1 MGSRRQ
7 SREFALQ
14 CLYGIEISGE
24 DPEGALAAFWAEHP
38 ADGEVR
44 RYAAGLVK
52 GVCAA
57 RAEIDRLI
65 AGCAKNWTLQ
75 RMAAVDRNILRL
87 AVYEMQSGGEPPP
100 VVVINEAVDIAKK
113 YSTPD
118 SGAFVNGILDRI
130 HKDALRD
137 GNP

>member
-1 MGSRRQ
+1 MGTRRK

-14 CLYGIEISGE
+14 CLYQIELSRE
-24 DPEGALAAFWAEHP
+24 DPEQALSMFWAEHP
-38 ADGEVR
+38 ADAEVR
-44 RYAAGLVK
+44 DYATALVRGTCADREKIDGLL
-52 GVCAA
+52 A
-57 RAEIDRLI
+57 RWAR
-65 AGCAKNWTLQ
+65 NWTLQ

-87 AVYEMQSGGEPPP
+87 AVYEMRSRKETPP

-130 HKDALRD
+130 HKEAPCDDEA
-137 GNP
+137 

>member
-1 MGSRRQ
+1 MGSRRR

-14 CLYGIEISGE
+14 CLYGIEISHE
-24 DPEGALAAFWAEHP
+24 DPERALAEFWAEHP
-38 ADGEVR
+38 ADEEVR
-44 RYAAGLVK
+44 RYASGLVK
-52 GVCAA
+52 GACAA
-57 RAEIDRLI
+57 RGEIDRLI
-65 AGCAKNWTLQ
+65 AGCAKNWTLE

-87 AVYEMQSGGEPPP
+87 AVYEMRSGGEPPP
-100 VVVINEAVDIAKK
+100 AVIINEAVDIAKK